1 MLFCIPLVVI
11 MLLVLDVLCSL
22 EFLHISFGPIDVH
35 GYRSLRGLVMPILQS
50 LPNVIVTTVI
60 YYQGAAPFAL
70 GSFKYLGVLK
80 YNSNPQFLTKFLY
93 LQAAITSFESILWGF
108 AEWFHLRHQGK
119 CGLLRSFVKVMSGD
133 ALCKGVVKVSLLCT
147 RADKVCVDLRII

>member
-93 LQAAITSFESILWGF
+93 LQAAITSFGSILWGF
-108 AEWFHLRHQGK
+108 AEWFHLSHQGK
-119 CGLLRSFVKVMSGD
+119 CGLLRLFVKVMSGD

-147 RADKVCVDLRII
+147 REPVVYVDLRIV